1 MHEVGEIGAG
11 LYIVATPIGNAAD
24 MSPRAAAVLSAA
36 DVVLAEDTRRSGQL
50 CKRLGI
56 EARRFVSLHE
66 HNEAER
72 LPQVVDALRGGGVV
86 ALVSDAG
93 TPLLSDPGYRLVAAC
108 REEGLRVT
116 PVPGPCSF
124 VAALSAAGLPPQ
136 PFVFL
141 GFLPRGAGAAR
152 NFLMP
157 YAALPA
163 TLAFF
168 ERKTRLKASLGVA
181 REVLGNRRA
190 CVARELTKVHEEFI
204 LGDLDGLCRDCPELL
219 GEITVLVGPP
229 EAPERAGEADVS
241 AVLAEESARGGKP
254 REVARR
260 AAARLPGVSAKD
272 IYERL
277 ARKP

>member
-1 MHEVGEIGAG
+1 MEETVRPG
-11 LYIVATPIGNAAD
+11 LYIVATPIGNTAD
-24 MSPRAAAVLSAA
+24 LSPRAAAVLAGA
-36 DVVLAEDTRRSGQL
+36 EVVLAEDTRRAGQL
-50 CKRLGI
+50 FARLGI
-56 EARRFVSLHE
+56 QARRFVSFHE

-72 LPQVVDALRGGGVV
+72 LEQVLGVLRGDGVV

-93 TPLLSDPGYRLVAAC
+93 TPLLSDPGFRLVAAC
-108 REEGLRVT
+108 REEGIRVA

-141 GFLPRGAGAAR
+141 GFLPRTAGAVKK
-152 NFLMP
+152 LLEP

-168 ERKTRLKASLGVA
+168 ERKTRLGASLGVA
-181 REVLGNRRA
+181 REVLGERRV
-190 CVARELTKVHEEFI
+190 CIARELTKVHEEFI
-204 LGDLDGLCRDCPELL
+204 LGTLDGLSRNCPELL

-229 EAPERAGEADVS
+229 EAPALAGPSEVD
-241 AVLAEESARGGKP
+241 AVLAEEAARGGKP
-254 REVARR
+254 REIARR
-260 AAARLPGVSAKD
+260 AAARLPGVPAKD
-272 IYERL
+272 LYERL